1 MKERLEELL
10 QLLNLTPT
18 QFANEIG
25 VQRTTLQHVLSGR
38 NEPSLNIIKAIHAKY
53 PDVELDWLLDGK
65 GYAIPVMQ
73 QNGNQDQDY
82 PLFPGIESEIF
93 KSGVQN
99 NPNFLNVSDQDEAAK
114 SRKRRNNKEVKPQSD
129 AQSDCQAK
137 TIKEV
142 VVFFNDGTY
151 QKFSSE
157 LKK

>member
-65 GYAIPVMQ
+65 GLIIRKLSP
-73 QNGNQDQDY
+73 NLT
-82 PLFPGIESEIF
+82 P
-93 KSGVQN
+93 
-99 NPNFLNVSDQDEAAK
+99 NPIVRPRL
-114 SRKRRNNKEVKPQSD
+114 
-129 AQSDCQAK
+129 
-137 TIKEV
+137 
-142 VVFFNDGTY
+142 
-151 QKFSSE
+151 
-157 LKK
+157 